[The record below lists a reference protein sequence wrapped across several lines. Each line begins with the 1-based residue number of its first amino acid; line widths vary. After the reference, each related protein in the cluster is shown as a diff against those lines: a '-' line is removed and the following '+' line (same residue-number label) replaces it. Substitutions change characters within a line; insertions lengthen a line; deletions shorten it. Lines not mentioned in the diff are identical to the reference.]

1 MLSTLWNVYLYQPL
15 FNFLIWIY
23 NNWTNMNFG
32 WAVIYLTIVLRVLL
46 LPLSLVSERNR
57 VRNAELSAE
66 IQRITKEYHG
76 DAVLRKEEIRRVLKK
91 RHVQPWAKIIVL
103 GIQVLVLVLLYQ
115 VFLRGITGEK
125 ILKIL
130 YPSVEFP
137 GVINLNF
144 YGFNLAQ
151 RYDVI
156 WPGAVGLWLFLE
168 IYFEF
173 RHNKRTGLKKGD
185 LLFFFLFPAA
195 VFLLL
200 WYLPMVKSLFILT
213 SMLFSLIIAQIS
225 KVLFRSNKKPNL
237 EHKVAHGAAHH

>member
-76 DAVLRKEEIRRVLKK
+76 DAVLRKGNQKSSKNSTSSHGQRLSYSASRFWSWCFCIK
-91 RHVQPWAKIIVL
+91 
-103 GIQVLVLVLLYQ
+103 
-115 VFLRGITGEK
+115 FLRGITGKDFED
-125 ILKIL
+125 L

-173 RHNKRTGLKKGD
+173 RHNKRTGLKRGFA
-185 LLFFFLFPAA
+185 FFFLFPAA

-213 SMLFSLIIAQIS
+213 SMLFRL
-225 KVLFRSNKKPNL
+225 
-237 EHKVAHGAAHH
+237 